1 MAFWKRYFQ
10 TRKLPW
16 VGTKTPGSQTSSGIS
31 SGYRRRPRS
40 STHVRRA
47 VCTGRAESSEPL
59 PAASAASV
67 AREPRGMSRTR
78 ARAPATCSGR
88 VPQQPPMIWAP
99 SLRQVAASSPYCSP
113 STVLSKLQPSS
124 VK

>member
-1 MAFWKRYFQ
+1 MWFWKRYFQ

-16 VGTKTPGSQTSSGIS
+16 VGTKTPGSHTISGIS

-40 STHVRRA
+40 SLQ
-47 VCTGRAESSEPL
+47 GRADGSRDRPRAIAPL
-59 PAASAASV
+59 PAPLAASAT
-67 AREPRGMSRTR
+67 AREPGGMSRTR
-78 ARAPATCSGR
+78 VRAPAMCSGR

-99 SLRQVAASSPYCSP
+99 SWRHTAAISPYCSP

-124 VK
+124 V